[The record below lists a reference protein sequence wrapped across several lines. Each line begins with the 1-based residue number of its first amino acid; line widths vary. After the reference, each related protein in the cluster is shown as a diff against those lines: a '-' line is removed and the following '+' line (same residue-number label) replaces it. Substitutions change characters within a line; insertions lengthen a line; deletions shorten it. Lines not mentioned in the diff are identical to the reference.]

1 MTVDFETGDRTAV
14 AGHDYLARSA
24 SAVIPASRTR
34 VDVDVGVLDD
44 TVPEGAETFVLRLTA
59 ARNVPLS
66 RDTVAS
72 PTIEEQ

>member
-24 SAVIPASRTR
+24 SAVSRTR